1 MVVSFTLNLNKDMR
15 NRKNILTDLVYIN
28 GNLSE
33 LQNELSQYSWDIDEP
48 ILIISELHFSDI
60 LKRGIENKITF
71 EDIEKWA
78 NIIECREDLDFENE
92 KMQEIIFE
100 LASPEINGKI
110 TKESLKKMF
119 VELQSQ
125 KST

>member
-1 MVVSFTLNLNKDMR
+1 MEVSFTLNLNKDMR

-33 LQNELSQYSWDIDEP
+33 LQNELSQYSWDSDEP

>member
-1 MVVSFTLNLNKDMR
+1 MR